1 VPGFPAAPRIHL
13 VETSPVLRR
22 LQQECLAECA
32 PPIAWHHDVAELP
45 DGPLIVIAN
54 EFFDALPVHQA
65 VKAAGGWHE
74 RMIGIGREGALTFAL
89 HPDPIPGFDAIVPD
103 RLADAPIGSLYEWRS
118 GEVVA
123 ELARRVVGSSGAAL
137 AIDYGHRDSAVGE
150 TLQAVGRHAFADP
163 LATPGEVDL
172 TAHVDFAAFARAA
185 TRAGARVH
193 GPIPQGEF
201 LRQLGIEA
209 RAAALRTAATP
220 VQAADVDAALARL
233 TGAGHDAMGELF
245 KAIAVADPNLA
256 TMPGFDS

>member
-1 VPGFPAAPRIHL
+1 
-13 VETSPVLRR
+13 
-22 LQQECLAECA
+22 
-32 PPIAWHHDVAELP
+32 
-45 DGPLIVIAN
+45 
-54 EFFDALPVHQA
+54 
-65 VKAAGGWHE
+65 
-74 RMIGIGREGALTFAL
+74 
-89 HPDPIPGFDAIVPD
+89 
-103 RLADAPIGSLYEWRS
+103 
-118 GEVVA
+118 
-123 ELARRVVGSSGAAL
+123 
-137 AIDYGHRDSAVGE
+137 VGE

-256 TMPGFDS
+256 TMPGIDS